1 MWLRHVYVTF
11 FKPQNLN
18 QESCDCWRKSQML
31 THIPLLLIEVIDVT
45 WLFANWGEEL
55 SAMLIFPL
63 WPLQVLFIQ
72 STHCFSNPFRE
83 VWKIEIQRG
92 CLSIFLQWLVWSRR
106 CHMSA
111 SKSRP
116 SLGSSMLGSART
128 PQCTEGYIP
137 TSSCEQCTVMSYMH
151 CTSCKAV
158 HSNAK

>member
-11 FKPQNLN
+11 SKHQNLN
-18 QESCDCWRKSQML
+18 QESCDCLRKSQML

-55 SAMLIFPL
+55 SARLIFPL

-83 VWKIEIQRG
+83 VWKIEIQRE
-92 CLSIFLQWLVWSRR
+92 CLPIFLQWLVWSRR

-116 SLGSSMLGSART
+116 RFLHVGLCKD
-128 PQCTEGYIP
+128 CT
-137 TSSCEQCTVMSYMH
+137 CTVHGRLYPNIIMW
-151 CTSCKAV
+151 TV
-158 HSNAK
+158 HSKGRVRIIRMEI